1 MAWAAW
7 GEGSEIEI
15 ATFSNIFQENTPPRV
30 KSTGGRDVYP
40 AMTPI
45 SFQSGDSP
53 RFTFMPSAIQTDD
66 ADADAKPTLLSLFES
81 EETPLLRYAFSLT
94 GRRAIAEEIV
104 QEVFLQLHANWEGVE
119 NPRAWLF
126 RSVRNRSYNHHRD
139 GRREVAGD
147 AATMAEA
154 VSEDDTPE
162 EVLQRLEAAGFL
174 RLLLAELEEADRRL
188 VQLKYFEDL
197 RYREIAER
205 TEMSIGNVGYRLH
218 HILKQLADKLRHLGI
233 DGIS

>member
-1 MAWAAW
+1 MNPLPHP
-7 GEGSEIEI
+7 ESH
-15 ATFSNIFQENTPPRV
+15 QVLP
-30 KSTGGRDVYP
+30 
-40 AMTPI
+40 
-45 SFQSGDSP
+45 
-53 RFTFMPSAIQTDD
+53 FMPSPTQNENAGISV
-66 ADADAKPTLLSLFES
+66 KPDLLALFES

-126 RSVRNRSYNHHRD
+126 RSVRNRSYNHQRD
-139 GRREVAGD
+139 GRREVGGD
-147 AATMAEA
+147 EVAMATTA
-154 VSEDDTPE
+154 SEDDTPE

-205 TEMSIGNVGYRLH
+205 TDMSIGNVGYRLH